1 MADFT
6 TNVGGSSGP
15 APQPLQPVQDKSG
28 LIALNAISDIG
39 GKLLSVGAAA
49 IQKNQAQ
56 EQQAALNT
64 LVGGFAQKQL
74 NITSSVETG
83 DITSQEGRMRMRAN
97 YTDAIA
103 NNPGLVDVLAKTQKE
118 IVTTAGL
125 GSVVVEGTEA
135 EQLQREVTKKA
146 VDAGWVKANATPEEA
161 AAGSEAYRQ
170 FKRHQEDIN
179 AQQNQLSLD
188 SAQIG
193 LARAKIGLQTD
204 KVQQVTA
211 GYAQQSAR
219 IGLEEKVQQQ
229 RSQVAVGG
237 MADSYYWKLNAELE
251 DIKARKAANQLTPQE
266 ATHLADQAF
275 STVQQAINLTGRSA
289 GSEYVS
295 NVVAPMK
302 GLYENSKQFLTGEI
316 DEKALNT
323 KNAVTLGLSK
333 QNLLGDPEVAKVA
346 AVSQLFG
353 PATLALQGEITNSV
367 VKILGKN
374 ADPRPET
381 KPHDVLP
388 DTPEAKRENGT
399 YLATVK
405 ANMSGLDGVQ
415 GEKKAAT
422 VEELNANVTNIL
434 KSIDV
439 HSLSVS
445 NPAEYNQVT
454 DFLASPE
461 YGKFTVQ
468 GGGIHEA
475 AASNATT
482 ILQSEY
488 VDKVAP
494 LIKQQYEAAQVDKV
508 SLAQSLS
515 AGRGSGV
522 VPTTQAANAVIKPFF
537 SGGGVVFRADP
548 GASTVVRNKANDLNK
563 TVAPI
568 VNKLVRMDAH
578 LGGDTNYKASYD
590 RNFQTI
596 FGFDQ
601 KDLTPK
607 ADTTNAD
614 GQ

>member
-49 IQKNQAQ
+49 IQKNQARE
-56 EQQAALNT
+56 EQSALNT
-64 LVGGFAQKQL
+64 LVGGFAQKQV
-74 NITSSVETG
+74 NIASAVETG
-83 DITSQEGRMRMRAN
+83 EISSQEGRMRMRTN
-97 YTDAIA
+97 YTQAISE
-103 NNPGLVDVLAKTQKE
+103 NPGLVDVLAKTQKE

-125 GSVVVEGTEA
+125 GSVVVEGTEQ
-135 EQLQREVTKKA
+135 EQMQRELTKTA
-146 VDAGWVKANATPEEA
+146 VNAGWVKANASSEEA
-161 AAGSEAYRQ
+161 AAGVEAYRQ

-179 AQQNQLSLD
+179 AMQNQLSLD

-193 LARAKIGLQTD
+193 LSRAKIGLQTD
-204 KVQQVTA
+204 KIQQVTA

-219 IGLEEKVQQQ
+219 MGLEEKVQQQ

-237 MADSYYWKLNAELE
+237 MADAYYWKLNSELE
-251 DIKARKAANQLTPQE
+251 DIKQRKAANQLTPQE
-266 ATHLADQAF
+266 AVQLADQAF
-275 STVQQAINLTGRSA
+275 STVQQAINMTGRTA
-289 GSEYVS
+289 GSDYVS
-295 NVVAPMK
+295 NVTAPMK

-316 DEKALNT
+316 DEKVLNT
-323 KNAVTLGLSK
+323 KNAVTLGLTK
-333 QNLLGDPEVAKVA
+333 QNLLGDPEVAKIA
-346 AVSQLFG
+346 AVSNLFG
-353 PATLALQGEITNSV
+353 PATLALQGEITNTV

-374 ADPRPET
+374 ADPSPDT

-388 DTPEAKRENGT
+388 DTPEAKRDNST
-399 YLATVK
+399 YLSTVK
-405 ANMSGLDGVQ
+405 ANMNGLDGVSADKQ
-415 GEKKAAT
+415 AAT

-461 YGKFTVQ
+461 YGRFTTK

-475 AASNATT
+475 AAANAN
-482 ILQSEY
+482 IVLQSQY

-494 LIKQQYEAAQVDKV
+494 LIQHQYQEAQVDKV
-508 SLAQSLS
+508 SLAQSLA
-515 AGRGSGV
+515 AGRNGR
-522 VPTTQAANAVIKPFF
+522 VPIETQSAANVIKPFF

-548 GASTVVRNKANDLNK
+548 GASTVVKNKVNDLNK

-568 VNKLVRMDAH
+568 VNKLIRMDAH
-578 LGGDTNYKASYD
+578 LNGDTNYKSSYD

-607 ADTTNAD
+607 ASEENAP
-614 GQ
+614 